1 MDYAVVISAIVL
13 GLSVLATIAK
23 FLDWFVH
30 SDPKTMVRTTRWM
43 LLLVVLACIP
53 LLVMTIANQQWPAAM
68 LIGAGMLI
76 VPTLLKWR
84 AMFAPLRAAFDYFR
98 PKARPFDMEIRDS
111 EIRDSEIRD
120 SEAADD
126 PEMVRRA
133 AAILEAYVGKSS
145 LVALGDGRRRA
156 RDDKACDEGERGLSR
171 HEALEVLGLER
182 GADETAIR
190 AAHKRLLGLV
200 HPDHSGSA
208 YLAKKVQQATDT
220 LLTPSREWLSSSGET
235 PGPRNRAAKR

>member
-30 SDPKTMVRTTRWM
+30 SDPKTMVRTSRWM
-43 LLLVVLACIP
+43 LLLLVLACIP
-53 LLVMTIANQQWPAAM
+53 LLIVMIANQQWPAAM

-98 PKARPFDMEIRDS
+98 PTARPFDMEIWDTA
-111 EIRDSEIRD
+111 
-120 SEAADD
+120 AADD

-133 AAILEAYVGKSS
+133 AAILEAYLGKSS
-145 LVALGDGRRRA
+145 LVALSDGRRSA
-156 RDDKACDEGERGLSR
+156 RDEAERAMSR
-171 HEALEVLGLER
+171 HEALEVLGLEG
-182 GADETAIR
+182 GADEGAIR

-208 YLAKKVQQATDT
+208 YLAKKVQQARDT
-220 LLTPSREWLSSSGET
+220 LLAPSREWLSSSAET
-235 PGPRNRAAKR
+235 SAPRNRAAKR